1 MRKQTKM
8 FLLRQ
13 MEAKWPANKWEMS
26 WCKLWS
32 QMSVTHVI
40 LLLYLRVLVW
50 IIHSVYPHP
59 FLFQTSSLAARN
71 RCIWN
76 VFVAPSTLDFS
87 DLLSCDVIAR
97 NKRLCPL
104 FILVFSSF
112 CAPALHIADTVNI
125 TDATVP
131 ALLPSV
137 FSHFLLSPSVLVFIY
152 QSI

>member
-1 MRKQTKM
+1 MNKCVLQPFFMRKQTK
-8 FLLRQ
+8 
-13 MEAKWPANKWEMS
+13 MS

-32 QMSVTHVI
+32 QMSIIHVI
-40 LLLYLRVLVW
+40 LLLYLRVFVW
-50 IIHSVYPHP
+50 IINSVYPYP
-59 FLFQTSSLAARN
+59 FLFQTSTLAARN

-76 VFVAPSTLDFS
+76 VFLALSTFDFS

-112 CAPALHIADTVNI
+112 RAPAFHIADTVNI
-125 TDATVP
+125 TDATVT
-131 ALLPSV
+131 ALPPSM